1 MGHRRIDSASTRI
14 RDALR
19 AGMLLLVAA
28 ALQLPGTS
36 RAAVWLQID
45 AQSHSGPVVRL
56 AADAARDR
64 VVTASEDKTA
74 RVWSLSDGRPTAVL
88 RPPVGAAQ
96 IGRLFG
102 AALHPSRD
110 LVAVA
115 GTSAELAADGH
126 AIWLFEASTGRFVS
140 RIDARGGHVK
150 RLVWSGSGTVLFAG
164 YGDRPAVRAFDLE
177 GRLLLEQ
184 PAARDVF
191 GLAARQDRVAAVSR
205 DGTVRVW
212 RVDGAAVAEVAAFA
226 TGPNDPIAIDFSPD
240 ARRVV
245 VGYFVP
251 GTGADVFT
259 VDGGARIATLASP
272 PGPMPDEAA
281 MRRGHPIDRTQA
293 VAWAG
298 SGAVIFTGGSLDA
311 AGRTDG
317 RIRRYDAASARLLG
331 EHPVAPDS
339 VTDLVALPAAPE
351 APGAERVAWSSF
363 AGSWGTLTGGAS
375 RALAEPRVDFL
386 VRRGAAELYLSPDG
400 RRVRWVRGAQRE
412 PVSFDLLARAAG
424 DGATGGLRAPATRR
438 GLFDAAADF
447 ENNTL
452 PSVRGQR
459 IPLEQGEISRALT
472 YVGPDGDVVL
482 ATSVG
487 LRRLD
492 RSLRVVWDV
501 RTATEVRAVNALEN
515 GTVVVTAM
523 SDGTVRWWRAS
534 DGALLLSLLAARDAW
549 VAWAPTGHY
558 AAGPGGES
566 LIGWLIDRPGVPLP
580 DHFTVARFRE
590 IFHRPDV
597 IDRVLD
603 TLDPQAALRAAD
615 GSLRD
620 PELPGLESPRPT
632 APQAAPPPRP
642 GGDAPVD
649 QLRPTEPLALPPV
662 LAALDPA
669 RVRVPVQ
676 GTRAFRFTVRS
687 DEAGVPLTIEVRVD
701 GRLVDPVQVALPPRL
716 DGRNPAQVE
725 VALPARAGMV
735 QVIAR
740 SGERVSEPLTFTID
754 GDAGRRLEPDRANG
768 TLYVVAVGVSEYA
781 RAEYRLGLPSKDAR
795 DFADAMRRQQGRLYR
810 QVEVRLL
817 TDAAATRAQLLQALE
832 WLRTQVGPDDVGMLF
847 LAGHGL
853 NDARQG
859 WHFLPYDGDRDR
871 LRSTGVPD
879 VALNRALSRVR
890 GRAVLFLDTCFAG
903 EVTEAFARL
912 SRDTARVVNALTAPE
927 SGVIVFASST
937 SRQESLERPEWGNG
951 AFTKVLVE
959 GLNGAAQ
966 EPGEGI
972 VTLRGLG
979 PFLAREVAR
988 LTAGRQT
995 PVALLPPSL
1004 PDRILAS
1011 LRLTLQSWWRG
1022 LRVRFGGEPGPD
1034 AAPPAPPSFGAAP
1047 REAVAAGRPTA

>member
-1 MGHRRIDSASTRI
+1 MRHRYCGWEWTASGI
-14 RDALR
+14 
-19 AGMLLLVAA
+19 GLLLVLALFAPAA
-28 ALQLPGTS
+28 A
-36 RAAVWLQID
+36 RAAVWLQVD
-45 AQSHSGPVVRL
+45 AQSHSGPVVRM
-56 AADAARDR
+56 AADAVRDV

-74 RVWSLSDGRPTAVL
+74 RIWSLSDGRATAVL

-102 AALHPSRD
+102 ATLHPTQD

-126 AIWLFEASTGRFVS
+126 SIWLFEVSAGRFVR
-140 RIDARGGHVK
+140 RIDALGGHVK
-150 RLVWSGSGTVLFAG
+150 RLVWSTSGTVLFAG
-164 YGDRPAVRAFDLE
+164 YGDRPAVRAFDLQ
-177 GRLLLEQ
+177 GRPLLDQ
-184 PAARDVF
+184 PMNRDVF
-191 GLAARQDRVAAVSR
+191 GLAARQDRVAAVAR
-205 DGTVRVW
+205 DGSVMVW
-212 RVDGAAVAEVAAFA
+212 RVDGSTVAPVASFS
-226 TGPNDPIAIDFSPD
+226 TGANDPISIDFSPD

-251 GTGADVFT
+251 GTGAEVFA
-259 VDGGARIATLASP
+259 VDGGARVFALASP
-272 PGPMPDEAA
+272 PGPMPEDAS

-293 VAWAG
+293 VAWAA
-298 SGAVIFTGGSLDA
+298 SGGVIFTGGSLDA

-317 RIRRYDAASARLLG
+317 RIRRNDGASGRLLG

-339 VTDLVALPAAPE
+339 VTDLVALPAARE
-351 APGAERVAWSSF
+351 APTSERVAWSSV
-363 AGSWGTLTGGAS
+363 AGSWGTLVGTTS

-412 PVSFDLLARAAG
+412 PVSFDLVARAPG

-438 GLFDAAADF
+438 GLFDAAENF

-459 IPLEQGEISRALT
+459 IPLDPGEISRALT
-472 YVGPDGDVVL
+472 YVGPDGDVVI

-487 LRRLD
+487 LRRID
-492 RSLRVVWDV
+492 RSMRVVWDV
-501 RTATEVRAVNALEN
+501 RTATEVRAVNAVEN

-558 AAGPGGES
+558 AASPGGES
-566 LIGWLIDRPGVPLP
+566 LIGWLIDRPGAPLP

-590 IFHRPDV
+590 VFHRPDV
-597 IDRVLD
+597 VDRVLD

-620 PELPGLESPRPT
+620 PELPGLEYLR
-632 APQAAPPPRP
+632 PQAAPPAAPQP
-642 GGDAPVD
+642 PATGAAAPVD
-649 QLRPTEPLALPPV
+649 QLRPTAPLVLPPV
-662 LAALDPA
+662 LASLEPA
-669 RVRVPVQ
+669 RIRVPVQ
-676 GTRAFRFTVRS
+676 GTRAFQFTVRS
-687 DEAGVPLTIEVRVD
+687 DDASGPVAIEVRID
-701 GRLVDPVQVALPPRL
+701 GRLVDPVQVTLPPRFEGSVPAQVAIALPPR
-716 DGRNPAQVE
+716 
-725 VALPARAGMV
+725 AGTV

-740 SGERVSEPLTFTID
+740 SGERASEPLTFTID
-754 GDAGRRLEPDRANG
+754 GDGGRRLEPDRANG

-817 TDAAATRAQLLQALE
+817 TDAQATRANLLQALE
-832 WLRTQVGPDDVGMLF
+832 WLRSQVGPEDVGMLF

-853 NDARQG
+853 NDGRQG
-859 WHFLPYDGDRDR
+859 WHFLPHDGDRDR

-879 VALNRALSRVR
+879 AALNRAMSRVR
-890 GRAVLFLDTCFAG
+890 GRAVVFLDTCFAG
-903 EVTEAFARL
+903 EVTEAFTRL
-912 SRDTARVVNALTAPE
+912 SRDTARVANALSAPE
-927 SGVIVFASST
+927 NGVIVFASST
-937 SRQESLERPEWGNG
+937 SRQESLERAEWGNG
-951 AFTKVLVE
+951 AFTKVLIE

-966 EPGEGI
+966 EAGEGI

-979 PFLAREVAR
+979 PFLAREVAK
-988 LTAGRQT
+988 LTSGRQT
-995 PVALLPPSL
+995 PVSLLPPAL

-1011 LRLTLQSWWRG
+1011 LRVTLQSWWRG
-1022 LRVRFGGEPGPD
+1022 LRDRLAGGSPGWEGP
-1034 AAPPAPPSFGAAP
+1034 GGH
-1047 REAVAAGRPTA
+1047 AVAGSRVA